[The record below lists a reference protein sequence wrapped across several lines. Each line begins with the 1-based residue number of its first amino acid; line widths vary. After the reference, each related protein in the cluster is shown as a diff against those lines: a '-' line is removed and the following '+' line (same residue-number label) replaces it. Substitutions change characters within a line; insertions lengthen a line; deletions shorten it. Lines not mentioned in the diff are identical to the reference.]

1 MTAAVCLIGGIP
13 YAFFAQGDV
22 EEWAVLE
29 NEDKTNDSETGNTNS
44 NSQTNSQIE

>member
-1 MTAAVCLIGGIP
+1 MTAAFYVIGGIP

-29 NEDKTNDSETGNTNS
+29 NNEKNSKSEIKKDILS
-44 NSQTNSQIE
+44 IQQTE